1 MEQELNFRSS
11 VGGYKK
17 DDVIEYVENTNEEI
31 FRLKKERE
39 EEAANYQAKLQE
51 LEGLLRQEETNS
63 SHLAEEQGEKLK
75 RLEEEN
81 QRLQEALDKMEA
93 KWKESY
99 EEYVR
104 TENEKQMLKDKLARE
119 ILRLRGENQTLREKW
134 KEAERQIGSQ
144 ADYEAVHQAVSEVQ
158 YKIAEYVNV
167 INKTQ
172 QSLAETYQGMNGIKK
187 KLAAKMTKENE

>member
-39 EEAANYQAKLQE
+39 EEAAGYQAKIQE

-63 SHLAEEQGEKLK
+63 SQLAEEQEQKLT

-81 QRLQEALDKMEA
+81 QRLQEALDKMET
-93 KWKESY
+93 KWKDAY

-104 TENEKQMLKDKLARE
+104 TDNEKQMLKDKLARE

-187 KLAAKMTKENE
+187 KLAAKMTKEEE

>member
-1 MEQELNFRSS
+1 ME
-11 VGGYKK
+11 
-17 DDVIEYVENTNEEI
+17 T
-31 FRLKKERE
+31 
-39 EEAANYQAKLQE
+39 
-51 LEGLLRQEETNS
+51 
-63 SHLAEEQGEKLK
+63 
-75 RLEEEN
+75 
-81 QRLQEALDKMEA
+81 
-93 KWKESY
+93 KWKDAY

-104 TENEKQMLKDKLARE
+104 TDNEKQMLKDKLARE

-187 KLAAKMTKENE
+187 KLAAKMTKEEE